1 MNKFILSII
10 AALSIFF
17 TVVSPVSHA
26 ASIDNVDDVADTV
39 GDVSDFIG
47 YLQDFIDVV
56 NLIIDTLP
64 PGSSNIFD
72 EDFYNS
78 PAGQQCRDEIN
89 SVFNGVVKDICP
101 FIPSVDWCDFYMHW
115 NLGGKV
121 LILDKYGA
129 QVADFCEENSDII
142 RQFDQN
148 YVIPYFKDYADF
160 ASNIYGSYAL
170 PAPDDPGDVQIDD
183 TMAFIGD
190 GAGSF
195 ISGVLTPVGAFCI
208 NNEICLAFLSVSI
221 LGLGV
226 RLLCRS
232 VGAFGHGR

>member
-26 ASIDNVDDVADTV
+26 APVDDVVDTV

-72 EDFYNS
+72 EEFYNS
-78 PAGQQCRDEIN
+78 PEGQQCRDEIN

-101 FIPSVDWCDFYMHW
+101 FIPSVDWVDFYMNW
-115 NLGGKV
+115 NLGAKV

-129 QVADFCEENSDII
+129 EVADFCEENSDII

-148 YVIPYFKDYADF
+148 YVIPYFKDYDDF
-160 ASNIYGSYAL
+160 AYNIYGSYAL
-170 PAPDDPGDVQIDD
+170 PNPGDVPIDD

-195 ISGVLTPVGAFCI
+195 ISGVLTPVGTFCM
-208 NNEICLAFLSVSI
+208 NNEICLAFLSVSF
-221 LGLGV
+221 LALGV
-226 RLLCRS
+226 RLLRRS
-232 VGAFGHGR
+232 VGAFGRGH